1 MTISVNMQILVGVLL
16 AVAAYF
22 VGNINNAIIISRLKG
37 KDIRKC
43 GSGNPGTMNM
53 IRTYG
58 KLIGLLT
65 LILDVIKGI
74 IPCLLGWLLMGDK
87 QFLRLGS
94 DRIGLYIGGICAV
107 LGHIY
112 PVCMK
117 FKGGK
122 GVATILGVCIT
133 AQPLWTVGFF
143 TVGLLFLL
151 LTKIG
156 SLTSFFMMCPALT
169 VEGIYAAESA
179 ALPLGAINAGLVFLL
194 FALTL
199 FAHRANLVKM
209 FSGNEGKVVLKHSKK
224 TKPSPDRSIVYE
236 SYIIAE

>member
-1 MTISVNMQILVGVLL
+1 MKIGTGWQVLVGALVVLG
-16 AVAAYF
+16 AYF
-22 VGNINNAIIISRLKG
+22 MGNINNAILISRIKG
-37 KDIRKC
+37 KDIRQC

-58 KLIGLLT
+58 KKLGALT
-65 LILDVIKGI
+65 LVLDVVKGI
-74 IPCLLGWLLMGDK
+74 IPSVLGWLFMGDGE
-87 QFLRLGS
+87 FLWLGADRLGLYVG
-94 DRIGLYIGGICAV
+94 GLCAV

-133 AQPLWTVGFF
+133 AQPLWTVCAF

-151 LTKIG
+151 FTKIG
-156 SLTSFFMMCPALT
+156 SLTSFFMMCPPLT
-169 VEGIYAAESA
+169 VEGINAATSPSGVASA
-179 ALPLGAINAGLVFLL
+179 ILVFVL

-199 FAHRANLVKM
+199 FAHRKNLVKM
-209 FSGNEGKVVLKHSKK
+209 FSGNEGRVVLKHSKK
-224 TKPSPDRSIVYE
+224 QKPVTDRSVVYE
-236 SYIIAE
+236 SVIIAE